1 MKKIKEIKTKI
12 DNNKFLRFLGGFIK
26 TVIWIFLA
34 IVLFVILLQRFTNNN
49 ITLGGLRIFNIV
61 SGSME
66 PDYDIGDVIVVK
78 DVRPEKIKVGD
89 NVTYLG
95 TKGQIQ
101 GLIVTHQVIERRVE
115 DGKYYFTTQGVNN
128 KYKDPEISYDQLYGK
143 VIYRTIIF
151 SFISKAMTNIYMY
164 FAIFLVVGGYTSYQ
178 IVKIVYK
185 DDEDEEDSEESN
197 ESKEKD
203 SKEEAKESKE
213 KESEEESKEIKE
225 DDKEKKDIKK
235 EDTLDNKEGEDTGD
249 RQ

>member
-1 MKKIKEIKTKI
+1 MIIDMKKIKEIKTKI

-101 GLIVTHQVIERRVE
+101 GLIVTHQVIEKRIE

-185 DDEDEEDSEESN
+185 DDEEEESEDN
-197 ESKEKD
+197 KD
-203 SKEEAKESKE
+203 SKE
-213 KESEEESKEIKE
+213 KESEEESKEVKEEKE
-225 DDKEKKDIKK
+225 DDKEKEDSKK

>member
-1 MKKIKEIKTKI
+1 
-12 DNNKFLRFLGGFIK
+12 
-26 TVIWIFLA
+26 
-34 IVLFVILLQRFTNNN
+34 
-49 ITLGGLRIFNIV
+49 
-61 SGSME
+61 ME

-185 DDEDEEDSEESN
+185 DDEDEEESEDN
-197 ESKEKD
+197 KD
-203 SKEEAKESKE
+203 SKE
-213 KESEEESKEIKE
+213 KESEEESKEVKEEKE
-225 DDKEKKDIKK
+225 DDKEKKDSKK

>member
-1 MKKIKEIKTKI
+1 MKKIKDIKNKI

-26 TVIWIFLA
+26 TIIWIFLA

-49 ITLGGLRIFNIV
+49 ITLGGLRVFNIV

-95 TKGQIQ
+95 TKGQIK
-101 GLIVTHQVIERRVE
+101 GLIVTHQVVEKREE

-128 KYKDPEISYDQLYGK
+128 EYKDPEISYDQLYGK

-151 SFISKAMTNIYMY
+151 SFISKAMNNIYMY
-164 FAIFLVVGGYTSYQ
+164 FAIFLVVGGYTSFQ

-185 DDEDEEDSEESN
+185 DDEEDEEDSDEESEDKKEKSEEKEEEKEN
-197 ESKEKD
+197 KEKEDDKKEKD
-203 SKEEAKESKE
+203 SKKDTV
-213 KESEEESKEIKE
+213 
-225 DDKEKKDIKK
+225 DD
-235 EDTLDNKEGEDTGD
+235 KEGEDTGD

>member
-1 MKKIKEIKTKI
+1 MIIDMKKIKEIKTKI

-78 DVRPEKIKVGD
+78 NVRPEKIKVGD

-128 KYKDPEISYDQLYGK
+128 EYKDPEISYEQLYGK
-143 VIYRTIIF
+143 VIYRTIVF

-185 DDEDEEDSEESN
+185 DDEDEEEESEDN
-197 ESKEKD
+197 KD
-203 SKEEAKESKE
+203 SKE
-213 KESEEESKEIKE
+213 KESEEESKEVKE
-225 DDKEKKDIKK
+225 DDKEKKDSKK

>member
-1 MKKIKEIKTKI
+1 MIIDMKKIKEIKTKI

-26 TVIWIFLA
+26 TIIWIFLA

-49 ITLGGLRIFNIV
+49 ITLGGLRVFNIV

-95 TKGQIQ
+95 TTGQIK
-101 GLIVTHQVIERRVE
+101 GLIVTHQVIEKRVE

-185 DDEDEEDSEESN
+185 DDEDEEE
-197 ESKEKD
+197 
-203 SKEEAKESKE
+203 
-213 KESEEESKEIKE
+213 ESEEESKKVKE
-225 DDKEKKDIKK
+225 EKKDDKEKKDSKK
-235 EDTLDNKEGEDTGD
+235 EDTLGNKEGENTGD